1 MALLVKAVMRTAFGW
16 QFLGSFKGH
25 PHLQGRAKKA
35 FQKDARFAAVTNTF
49 YWGDKHMEGKK
60 SYKLPKG
67 YIFST
72 IYDIIE
78 LQNGELILSDTRHG
92 RIHYQ
97 VAMYGYVW
105 ELLYVVTDI
114 GISKTDVTLRIIGER
129 KDNAKEIR
137 REFALLDSMLEGGAV
152 VQLTCSAI
160 S

>member
-1 MALLVKAVMRTAFGW
+1 
-16 QFLGSFKGH
+16 
-25 PHLQGRAKKA
+25 
-35 FQKDARFAAVTNTF
+35 
-49 YWGDKHMEGKK
+49 
-60 SYKLPKG
+60 
-67 YIFST
+67 
-72 IYDIIE
+72 
-78 LQNGELILSDTRHG
+78 
-92 RIHYQ
+92 
-97 VAMYGYVW
+97 MYGYVW